1 MFEDSF
7 RNLSKMT
14 NESKFFMGITML
26 MFNFGSKYIS
36 IDLSNSQEAIMKSK
50 IIRRLT
56 LFCMFFVATKD
67 LYTSLILTAVFTV
80 LAFGIFNE
88 KSKLCIL
95 PKSLFDDVVT
105 DTEYNFAKDMIF
117 KYEAYQKKQADAG
130 KK

>member
-1 MFEDSF
+1 MFEGSF
-7 RNLSKMT
+7 KNLSKMT

-36 IDLSNSQEAIMKSK
+36 IDLSNSQEALMRST

-67 LYTSLILTAVFTV
+67 LYTSLVLTAVFTV

-105 DTEYNFAKDMIF
+105 ESEYNFAKDLVL
-117 KYEAYQKKQADAG
+117 KYETAHEKKE
-130 KK
+130 KKD